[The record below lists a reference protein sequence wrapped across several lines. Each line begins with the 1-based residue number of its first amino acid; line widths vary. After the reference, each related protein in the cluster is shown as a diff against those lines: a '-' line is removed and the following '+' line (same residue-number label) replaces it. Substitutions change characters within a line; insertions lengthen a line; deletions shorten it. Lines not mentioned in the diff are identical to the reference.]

1 MILDDCGAGRCLGA
15 GSPRSVDRVD
25 GTVGALKEG
34 RVLDPRVESPLGG
47 QTEAKPTE
55 PQNRER
61 PALGCCLFSSIKL
74 DFC

>member
-34 RVLDPRVESPLGG
+34 PVLDPRVESPLGG
-47 QTEAKPTE
+47 QTEAKFTE
-55 PQNRER
+55 PQKPGASASGMLSFLIN
-61 PALGCCLFSSIKL
+61 ST
-74 DFC
+74 